1 MEQALIGVMFDIP
14 SDDTISKVT
23 VTKDT
28 VEGGSPMVEHG
39 VPRVRYQAAAAT
51 EHRM

>member
-1 MEQALIGVMFDIP
+1 MIGVMFDIP

-39 VPRVRYQAAAAT
+39 VPRVRYQAAAAA